1 MTFAVQTGQ
10 GVTCENRGLSQILFF
25 FFFPPIKVKY
35 FEFLIYLKSNTQLNL
50 YVCTLYFKTA
60 QLLILYLIFV
70 CVL

>member
-10 GVTCENRGLSQILFF
+10 CHMWESRFDIDLFLFF
-25 FFFPPIKVKY
+25 PIKVKY

-60 QLLILYLIFV
+60 QLLILYLICFV